1 MRKLFTLLLLTFTTL
16 LSAQEN
22 EDLFKIE
29 KGTWVVEG
37 SFSLFT
43 ENIESTS
50 ESNSTNDNVNFSI
63 SPRIGYTLSDNL
75 VLGLGLSY
83 SYLKFETSREGNL
96 INSVRETNSISF
108 TPYLKKFFPL
118 SENFALNLQAE
129 TSYTRGNSETTNSS
143 FQNESDIDSFFI
155 GLRPGVNYSISDS
168 FLLQASFGSLG
179 YTNSRTETNDVNVQ
193 KSNAF
198 RFNLGT
204 SSLFF
209 GVLILL

>member
-16 LSAQEN
+16 LSAQKN

-75 VLGLGLSY
+75 VLGLGLGY

-155 GLRPGVNYSISDS
+155 GFRPGVNYSISDS